1 MSTLISKNDS
11 DVSQKASIINPDIE
25 LIGVINNKGRM
36 VDSIGKAPF
45 SIPEQKLDMF
55 LMGVALQNSMQC
67 DFNEDFGEVKY
78 CITQRGN
85 SKFISVPTG
94 NGDTIIAVA
103 KKDAEPEK
111 IVAGINQ
118 LIQFSQ
124 QFLGEKISREDGR

>member
-11 DVSQKASIINPDIE
+11 SVSQKASIINPDIQ

-36 VDSIGKAPF
+36 VDSIGKASF
-45 SIPEQKLDMF
+45 SIPQQKLDMF
-55 LMGVALQNSMQC
+55 LMGIALQNSMQC

-85 SKFISVPTG
+85 NKFISVPTG